1 MHPKID
7 YEELAQFAGYPDATT
22 MFIVKTSQCRM
33 SLSGLAEY
41 LGVSVSAI
49 STALERY
56 GIKERCTILPYKF
69 EKIAKEQGYKNA
81 KDMFKH
87 LYEIE
92 KLSIR
97 QISML
102 YQCSMTTIRNKFI
115 EYNIKIHK
123 QGGNNMAAAMR
134 RKKRRLSYAHE
145 TRATPGDPSP
155 GASGDGLRHHGD
167 QGRSGRHQAGV
178 GAAAQEGKPS
188 RATV

>member
-22 MFIVKTSQCRM
+22 MFITKTSQCRM

-41 LGVSVSAI
+41 LGDSVSAI

-69 EKIAKEQGYKNA
+69 EKIAKEQGYRNA
-81 KDMFKH
+81 KDMFEH
-87 LYEIE
+87 LYEVE

-123 QGGNNMAAAMR
+123 QGGNNMAAVMR
-134 RKKRRLSYAHE
+134 RRKRRLSYAHE
-145 TRATPGDPSP
+145 TRARPGEQAP
-155 GASGDGLRHHGD
+155 GAPGPELRHDGN

-178 GAAAQEGKPS
+178 GAGTQEGKQP
-188 RATV
+188 RAEV